1 LSARIGLRLR
11 FQEVVPVCVGKVGI
25 RLPFALFLCVD
36 LLSWVPCEAHAG
48 TVELVSVRVVEDLA
62 FLGGLFAW
70 GHGLAQ
76 GFESGVEAVQGGV
89 EVVCAGGVVGVYGE
103 PDDLRPEVEKLF

>member
-1 LSARIGLRLR
+1 MIGPR
-11 FQEVVPVCVGKVGI
+11 FQLVVSDWYGKLGSPTFHPHRFCCVHLLT
-25 RLPFALFLCVD
+25 RLPY
-36 LLSWVPCEAHAG
+36 EAHAAIINPF
-48 TVELVSVRVVEDLA
+48 RYYVVENLA
-62 FLGGLFAW
+62 FLGRLFAW
-70 GHGLAQ
+70 RHGLAQ